1 MNQGVHYVDLLQWM
15 MGPVDR
21 VFARC
26 TTAAHEIEVEDVA
39 LALLTFRNGAVGSLV
54 VSTAAYPGFL
64 ERLEIS
70 ATNGTA
76 VVVGG
81 ELRLCELK
89 DSGREDAPYG
99 YPTEDVAVIGGS
111 TGNDPAALA
120 EAAHAAQI
128 EDFVRSVAAGRPPVV
143 TGAEGRKSLEIILA
157 IYASARSGT
166 EVRLPLT

>member
-1 MNQGVHYVDLLQWM
+1 MNQGVHYVDLMQWM

-26 TTAAHEIEVEDVA
+26 TTVAHEIEVEDVA

-54 VSTAAYPGFL
+54 VSTAAYPGFP

-70 ATNGTA
+70 GTNGTA

-89 DSGREDAPYG
+89 DAGRDDAPYG
-99 YPTEDVAVIGGS
+99 HPPQDPALVGGS
-111 TGNDPAALA
+111 TADDPAALP
-120 EAAHAAQI
+120 EAAHAMQI
-128 EDFVRSVAAGRPPVV
+128 EDFVRTVADRRPPVV
-143 TGAEGRKSLEIILA
+143 TGDEARKSLEIILA
-157 IYASARSGT
+157 IYESARSGA